1 MSGGFQNGIASISLS
16 IITDFRRE
24 CRTPPP
30 ILLVILDH
38 PPVLIR
44 FTAGQLYACIVYI
57 CI

>member
-1 MSGGFQNGIASISLS
+1 MVLQAILEGSVAHPP
-16 IITDFRRE
+16 
-24 CRTPPP
+24 PPP

>member
-1 MSGGFQNGIASISLS
+1 MVLQAFLCPLLPILEGSVAP
-16 IITDFRRE
+16 
-24 CRTPPP
+24 PPP